1 MPPNNEGFDH
11 GVSYYAAIVFGV
23 LTICVAV
30 TGVYTRR
37 TLNLYVPKGSKRRSQ
52 VDVFS
57 HISAMYF
64 VVFLTRAVWSMTYIC
79 NDNWLQTM
87 MNKWEN
93 SYPKDHDARE
103 DYYIALMGFYLV
115 FEVLP
120 TVILLIG
127 FWVWLRPGKKRSL
140 LANMSEGKPLINDA

>member
-1 MPPNNEGFDH
+1 
-11 GVSYYAAIVFGV
+11 
-23 LTICVAV
+23 
-30 TGVYTRR
+30 
-37 TLNLYVPKGSKRRSQ
+37 
-52 VDVFS
+52 
-57 HISAMYF
+57 
-64 VVFLTRAVWSMTYIC
+64 MTYIC

-93 SYPKDHDARE
+93 SYPKDPDARE